1 MRTGGILVA
10 LLLALASGAG
20 DAPAQEVV
28 KARQGE
34 MEQLGKRMTAIK
46 EIVVEGKGGTLA
58 DVAAHAEYV
67 QGKLPSVPGWFPP
80 GSDRGPDETW
90 ALPRIWQDFAGFEA
104 AARNAQALA
113 GRLLA
118 AARSGDRAATA
129 QAFATLGKE
138 GCGGCHTPFR
148 RPQD

>member
-1 MRTGGILVA
+1 MRARSFSVVSLVA
-10 LLLALASGAG
+10 LVWGFG
-20 DAPAQEVV
+20 DAQAQSVV
-28 KARQGE
+28 KNRQAE

-46 EIVVEGKGGTLA
+46 EIVIEGKGGTLA

-67 QGKLPSVPGWFPP
+67 QGKLPSVPSWFPP

-90 ALPRIWQDFAGFEA
+90 ALPKIWQDFPGFEA
-104 AARNAQALA
+104 AARNAQSLA
-113 GRLLA
+113 TKLVA
-118 AARSGDRAATA
+118 AARRGDRAATA